1 MSRMSTHL
9 LSHQVCKTDHLDVD
23 PIAYCG
29 ISSLLHLLLY
39 LILHLAVFKRVFL
52 TLQRIE
58 DD

>member
-39 LILHLAVFKRVFL
+39 LIHLAFQKSL
-52 TLQRIE
+52 SHTLN
-58 DD
+58 